1 MAPARPRSCGL
12 DPRSR
17 IDLWDAIRGLVAQGT
32 NVLLTT
38 QYLDEADRLADEI
51 VIIDHGKAIAHGIP
65 AELKKRTGRNVI
77 EVHVPD
83 RAHLAEVAQALT
95 AIGDRDHPRS
105 DVPGHLPLH
114 LRRRDRGR
122 HPRVRRFRRAR
133 HPHDH
138 AHRARN
144 GRHHQRHRGP
154 GPGPVRPF
162 RSLPIPRGAVLA
174 GRAVADTATQT
185 WGLLVMAIAS
195 FLVGFRLHGG
205 IGAGLLAFAL
215 IIVFSFTFEWVFIAT
230 GLYAGNAQAAQGMA
244 LILVPFTF
252 VSSAYVPVSSMPGGL
267 RGIAEHQPVTYMIE
281 AVRSLTG
288 GERAE
293 ALLGHPAGYF
303 VARSLI
309 WSAVLLLVFG
319 AIAVARYRRG

>member
-1 MAPARPRSCGL
+1 MASVSVAGRRASLASSTTVIAKRSLLKFLRTPQLVWTATIQGVMFL
-12 DPRSR
+12 VIFRY
-17 IDLWDAIRGLVAQGT
+17 IFGGAIEAGTLGYVGFVVPGVLTTMLIWQGMGAAISVTEDRAQG
-32 NVLLTT
+32 LF
-38 QYLDEADRLADEI
+38 DR
-51 VIIDHGKAIAHGIP
+51 
-65 AELKKRTGRNVI
+65 
-77 EVHVPD
+77 
-83 RAHLAEVAQALT
+83 
-95 AIGDRDHPRS
+95 
-105 DVPGHLPLH
+105 
-114 LRRRDRGR
+114 
-122 HPRVRRFRRAR
+122 
-133 HPHDH
+133 
-138 AHRARN
+138 
-144 GRHHQRHRGP
+144 
-154 GPGPVRPF
+154 F
-162 RSLPIPRGAVLA
+162 RSLPIPRSAVLA
-174 GRAVADTATQT
+174 VRAVADTATQT
-185 WGLLVMAIAS
+185 WGLLVMAVVS

-267 RGIAEHQPVTYMIE
+267 RAIAEHQPVTYMIE

>member
-1 MAPARPRSCGL
+1 MASVSVAGRRASLASSTTVIAKRSLLKFLRTPQLVWTATIQGVMFL
-12 DPRSR
+12 VIFRY
-17 IDLWDAIRGLVAQGT
+17 IFGGAIQAGTLGYVGFVVPGVLTTMLIWQGMGAAISITEDRAQG
-32 NVLLTT
+32 LF
-38 QYLDEADRLADEI
+38 DR
-51 VIIDHGKAIAHGIP
+51 
-65 AELKKRTGRNVI
+65 
-77 EVHVPD
+77 
-83 RAHLAEVAQALT
+83 
-95 AIGDRDHPRS
+95 
-105 DVPGHLPLH
+105 
-114 LRRRDRGR
+114 
-122 HPRVRRFRRAR
+122 
-133 HPHDH
+133 
-138 AHRARN
+138 
-144 GRHHQRHRGP
+144 
-154 GPGPVRPF
+154 F
-162 RSLPIPRGAVLA
+162 RSLPIPRSAVLA
-174 GRAVADTATQT
+174 GRAVADTATQA
-185 WGLLVMAIAS
+185 WGLLVMAIVS

-267 RGIAEHQPVTYMIE
+267 RAVAEHQPVTYMIE
-281 AVRSLTG
+281 TVRSLTG

-293 ALLGHPAGYF
+293 ALLGHPASYF